1 LKNRGL
7 ADDTL
12 RNYSYRLKVLSKN
25 VNLDSPQQV
34 LNFIANLK
42 GSNQYK
48 ESFVKA
54 YTHYTRFYKI
64 NWNRPHYKIE
74 PRLPNVPTSEVIKE
88 FIARASRR
96 YATVFKLLA
105 ETGCMPKEL
114 HNVTLRD
121 IDFDKGVLSVRGFKG
136 HASRCFKLKQE
147 TLAMLKTYVNLYG
160 NKEPLFPNS
169 KAMLKAW
176 CRLRDLLAD
185 KLNDSKYKNVRLYDL
200 RHYYATML
208 YHKTRDILFVKQ
220 QMGHRKIE
228 TTLVYTQ
235 LIDNNEP
242 EYLSAVARTVQE
254 ASKLIE
260 SGYDY
265 VCDVD
270 GFKLFRK
277 LK

>member
-12 RNYSYRLKVLSKN
+12 RNYFYRLKVLCKN
-25 VNLDSPQQV
+25 VNLDSPEQV
-34 LNFIANLK
+34 LSFIANLK

-54 YTHYTRFYKI
+54 YTHYARFYKI
-64 NWNRPHYKIE
+64 NWNKPHYKIE
-74 PRLPNVPTSEVIKE
+74 RRLPNVPTTEVIRE

-114 HNVTLRD
+114 HNVTLKD

-136 HASRCFKLKQE
+136 HSSRCFKLKQE
-147 TLAMLKTYVNLYG
+147 TLAMLKTYVDLYG

-176 CRLRDLLAD
+176 CRLRELLAD
-185 KLNDSKYKNVRLYDL
+185 KLHDVKYRNVRLYDL

-208 YHKTRDILFVKQ
+208 YSKTKDILYVMKQ
-220 QMGHRKIE
+220 LGHKKLE
-228 TTLVYTQ
+228 TTLFYTQ
-235 LIDNNEP
+235 LTNFPNDEYYSATATTID
-242 EYLSAVARTVQE
+242 E
-254 ASKLIE
+254 AKQLIE
-260 SGYDY
+260 SGFEF

-270 GFKLFRK
+270 GVKLFRK
-277 LK
+277 RK